1 VAELR
6 GTGDAPEDGDA
17 PARRFAEDAGNH
29 AGEVRPRYE
38 PSPRAEYADV
48 IREKTGQANA
58 GQADASQVD
67 KDQIDTAQVDTV
79 QGDAD
84 QADAAPEHVSP
95 KDPGPEDAGPEEA
108 GQSDTARENTG
119 QADADQG
126 DGYRPDSDQVGVD
139 QAEPEPSAEG
149 SNTDALERFDP
160 RRAGL
165 PEVSRAEAAAY
176 IEEHQAERPWLAT
189 ARDCS
194 PEAQR
199 VFVTLDQG
207 HGHAHIRHD
216 GYVTEEMNERRV
228 RNLEDPAQLD
238 PEKREAGIDG
248 LKSGNQPHRCGDIAT
263 RITDP
268 EAFATAFAR
277 GLEHPDVR
285 AALDSPV
292 PVPRP
297 VELPISE
304 VLGEGGYKFCSGWQ
318 LEPVNGSM
326 LEAVANREA
335 WMAGDRDVAE
345 PRARPVRTFD
355 GGTVT
360 YVFRPG
366 VAGGHE
372 IITMYV
378 NPPDEQ
384 STYRQ
389 GGET

>member
-84 QADAAPEHVSP
+84 QADASPEHVSP
-95 KDPGPEDAGPEEA
+95 KDPGPEDAGLEDPGPEDA

-126 DGYRPDSDQVGVD
+126 DGYRPDSGQVGVD

-199 VFVTLDQG
+199 VFVALDQG

-216 GYVTEEMNERRV
+216 GWVTEEMNQRRV
-228 RNLEDPAQLD
+228 RDLEDPAQLD
-238 PEKREAGIDG
+238 PAKREAGIDG
-248 LKSGNQPHRCGDIAT
+248 LAVGDLPHRCGEIVS
-263 RITDP
+263 RVTDP
-268 EAFATAFAR
+268 EIFAAAFAR
-277 GLEHPDVR
+277 GIEHPDVR
-285 AALDSPV
+285 AALDSTG
-292 PVPRP
+292 PRP
-297 VELPISE
+297 DPVTLPISS
-304 VLGEGGYKFCSGWQ
+304 VLGDDGHKFCAGWR

-326 LEAVANREA
+326 DEARANRRA
-335 WMAGDRDVAE
+335 WAVGDHTGPE
-345 PRARPVRTFD
+345 PQVRPVETFE

-360 YVFRPG
+360 FAFRRST
-366 VAGGHE
+366 VGGYE
-372 IITMYV
+372 VSTMYV

-384 STYRQ
+384 ST
-389 GGET
+389 